1 MTIGMLG
8 FGEVAQAIFERIG
21 EHWELSIKRILSP
34 APRAGAGERFTDN
47 ADDILRDSEIDA
59 VIDALEGGQPSLDYA
74 MRALKA
80 GKHVVSLNGE
90 MLAPHL
96 KELME
101 TAQRSRVQLKV
112 EPAVGVGAPYLS
124 NLIRL
129 SRVDALRCV
138 FGTASGVCNLILD
151 AMQSD
156 GIDMADALGQAQRA
170 GRADADPSRDV
181 DGLDSRDK
189 LSMAASVAFGLYVP
203 PESIDVFG
211 IRSIT
216 REDVRVIRRL
226 GYVCRLLMRADQLVD
241 NRISACVEPT
251 LLRPGEPEATV
262 RFDNNLLGCVGHYTG
277 EQYFFGPGRN
287 PRAAAASAVLC
298 LKDILRG
305 TLPLEEHIP
314 HGSAVVDNTAAVH
327 RYYVRTDARLSI
339 PAERLRGG
347 GNHNLYLTMPLSV
360 SRMHSLAAF
369 LRLRDPNLFFAGV
382 RG

>member
-21 EHWELSIKRILSP
+21 EHWELSVKRILSP

-59 VIDALEGGQPSLDYA
+59 VIDALEGGQPSLDCV

-96 KELME
+96 KELMD

-138 FGTASGVCNLILD
+138 FGTASGACNLILD

-156 GIDMADALGQAQRA
+156 GIDMVDALGQAQRA

-189 LSMAASVAFGLYVP
+189 LSMAASVAICP
-203 PESIDVFG
+203 
-211 IRSIT
+211 
-216 REDVRVIRRL
+216 
-226 GYVCRLLMRADQLVD
+226 A
-241 NRISACVEPT
+241 
-251 LLRPGEPEATV
+251 
-262 RFDNNLLGCVGHYTG
+262 
-277 EQYFFGPGRN
+277 PGRSRSPKSSCRM
-287 PRAAAASAVLC
+287 PRTPSASW
-298 LKDILRG
+298 
-305 TLPLEEHIP
+305 IP
-314 HGSAVVDNTAAVH
+314 CWATTAKCIRA
-327 RYYVRTDARLSI
+327 
-339 PAERLRGG
+339 
-347 GNHNLYLTMPLSV
+347 
-360 SRMHSLAAF
+360 SR
-369 LRLRDPNLFFAGV
+369 RR
-382 RG
+382 

>member
-59 VIDALEGGQPSLDYA
+59 VIDALEGGQPSLDCV

-90 MLAPHL
+90 MLAAHL

-138 FGTASGVCNLILD
+138 FGTASGACNPHSGRD
-151 AMQSD
+151 AVRRHRHGGPCFGAGAAHGAPTRIPPQSD
-156 GIDMADALGQAQRA
+156 GWVGLPGQAEHGRVGGLRAVRPAGEHRRVRHSQHHSGGCAGHPAAGLRLPAADAA
-170 GRADADPSRDV
+170 
-181 DGLDSRDK
+181 
-189 LSMAASVAFGLYVP
+189 
-203 PESIDVFG
+203 
-211 IRSIT
+211 
-216 REDVRVIRRL
+216 
-226 GYVCRLLMRADQLVD
+226 
-241 NRISACVEPT
+241 RIS
-251 LLRPGEPEATV
+251 
-262 RFDNNLLGCVGHYTG
+262 
-277 EQYFFGPGRN
+277 
-287 PRAAAASAVLC
+287 
-298 LKDILRG
+298 
-305 TLPLEEHIP
+305 
-314 HGSAVVDNTAAVH
+314 
-327 RYYVRTDARLSI
+327 
-339 PAERLRGG
+339 
-347 GNHNLYLTMPLSV
+347 
-360 SRMHSLAAF
+360 
-369 LRLRDPNLFFAGV
+369 
-382 RG
+382 

>member
-1 MTIGMLG
+1 M
-8 FGEVAQAIFERIG
+8 
-21 EHWELSIKRILSP
+21 
-34 APRAGAGERFTDN
+34 
-47 ADDILRDSEIDA
+47 
-59 VIDALEGGQPSLDYA
+59 
-74 MRALKA
+74 
-80 GKHVVSLNGE
+80 
-90 MLAPHL
+90 
-96 KELME
+96 
-101 TAQRSRVQLKV
+101 
-112 EPAVGVGAPYLS
+112 
-124 NLIRL
+124 
-129 SRVDALRCV
+129 
-138 FGTASGVCNLILD
+138 
-151 AMQSD
+151 
-156 GIDMADALGQAQRA
+156 
-170 GRADADPSRDV
+170 
-181 DGLDSRDK
+181 
-189 LSMAASVAFGLYVP
+189 
-203 PESIDVFG
+203 
-211 IRSIT
+211 
-216 REDVRVIRRL
+216 RVIRRL
-226 GYVCRLLMRADQLVD
+226 GYVCRLLMRADQLMD

-305 TLPLEEHIP
+305 TLPLEEYIP